1 LELSDIF
8 VIHCIKASL
17 PHDLGFL
24 ALDQTQGLTMVSFQ
38 RMGFQMYLGWKSV
51 IKSDPDII
59 QEEQSVVDGWLR
71 LTSFSIVHPFPGM
84 TPSSSILSPIC
95 APFSS
100 SQHFAHIPFV
110 RKQLIKEFQHSL
122 GFGRFTLRIDADQYL
137 HHTPSSDFNNLFR
150 LQKEILLK
158 ISQIFS
164 SPFLCGV

>member
-1 LELSDIF
+1 
-8 VIHCIKASL
+8 
-17 PHDLGFL
+17 
-24 ALDQTQGLTMVSFQ
+24 
-38 RMGFQMYLGWKSV
+38 MGFQMYLGWKSV

-59 QEEQSVVDGWLR
+59 QEEQPVVDGWLR